1 MGGPRCGPKCLRG
14 TAPLICPYCGHN
26 DDKVIDSRA
35 SDAGKVIRR
44 RRECL
49 KCEKRYTTYERVEQ
63 TSKLMV
69 VKRDGRRVPF
79 SRENVLKGIQAAFGK
94 RKTPEAVK
102 ERIAD
107 EIEEALHR
115 DHDREVESLAI
126 GHLVLGKLREID
138 EVAYIRF
145 ASEYLQ
151 IKNARDLMREL
162 EDLQNRPKDVKEQT
176 RLF

>member
-1 MGGPRCGPKCLRG
+1 M
-14 TAPLICPYCGHN
+14 ICPYCGHN

-63 TSKLMV
+63 ASRVMII
-69 VKRDGRRVPF
+69 KRDGRREPF
-79 SRENVLKGIQAAFGK
+79 DREKVLAGLQAAFGK

-107 EIEEALHR
+107 EIEEEVHR
-115 DHDREVESLAI
+115 EGDREVASRDV
-126 GHLVLGKLREID
+126 GQLVLRKLREVD
-138 EVAYIRF
+138 DVAYIRF

-151 IKNARDLMREL
+151 FKTARDLMAEL
-162 EDLQNRPKDVKEQT
+162 EELSTRPKDVKEQT
-176 RLF
+176 KLF

>member
-1 MGGPRCGPKCLRG
+1 M
-14 TAPLICPYCGHN
+14 ICPYCGHN

-63 TSKLMV
+63 SSKLMV

-79 SRENVLKGIQAAFGK
+79 NRDNVLRGIQAAFGK

-107 EIEEALHR
+107 EVEEEVNR
-115 DHDREVESLAI
+115 EHDREVESRAI
-126 GHLVLGKLREID
+126 GRLVLRKLRDVD

-151 IKNARDLMREL
+151 LKNSRDLMREL
-162 EDLQNRPKDVKEQT
+162 EELQNRPKDVKEQT